1 MAITNE
7 NGGLTGS
14 DALSIMN
21 ATGGNR
27 GGSNGF
33 GNMLEME

>member
-14 DALSIMN
+14 DALAIMN

-27 GGSNGF
+27 GC
-33 GNMLEME
+33 ERKR